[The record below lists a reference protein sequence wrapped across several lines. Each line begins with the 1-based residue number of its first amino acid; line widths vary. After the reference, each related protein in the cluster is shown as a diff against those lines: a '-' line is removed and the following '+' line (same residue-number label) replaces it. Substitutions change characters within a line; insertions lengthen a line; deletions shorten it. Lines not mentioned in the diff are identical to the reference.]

1 MEFEACIGCC
11 HLQTTKLNDVF
22 FRNSSFRNIFESQ
35 LLKYFLYLNLVIVL
49 KEAFFSIFVKRK
61 MDFRRINRRSGELE
75 DGLYESFILSSL
87 YSIFFIIYI
96 SYLQMHLS
104 F

>member
-1 MEFEACIGCC
+1 MYW
-11 HLQTTKLNDVF
+11 LLSLTKLNDVF
-22 FRNSSFRNIFESQ
+22 FRNSSFPNIFESQ

-104 F
+104 I